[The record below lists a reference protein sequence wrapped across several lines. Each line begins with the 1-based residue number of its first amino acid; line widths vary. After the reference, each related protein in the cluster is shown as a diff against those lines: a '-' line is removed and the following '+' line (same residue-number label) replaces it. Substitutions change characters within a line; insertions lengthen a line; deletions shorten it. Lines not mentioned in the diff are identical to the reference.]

1 LSVRVADAITNAP
14 GTIRAAT
21 PAVADAIAAA
31 LEQWSTDC
39 AKLAKAIRH
48 AELKQW
54 EMTNDTTT
62 LTTPTATSERRTF
75 GRLFQR
81 KSV

>member
-31 LEQWSTDC
+31 LEQRSTDR
-39 AKLAKAIRH
+39 AKLAKAIRQ
-48 AELKQW
+48 AEPKP
-54 EMTNDTTT
+54 N
-62 LTTPTATSERRTF
+62 
-75 GRLFQR
+75 G
-81 KSV
+81 K